1 MPDNKEIKD
10 LQEKTAQLFEELK
23 KRNDEKIL
31 EAETR
36 GGTATAEVTAA
47 VNKVNAEIE
56 EIRKLTTTLEKRL
69 NRPQYDQNGQ
79 KEISP
84 EVKAR
89 QDAFVK
95 YLRTGRPGDGNANW
109 TPEETRALAG
119 TSDNDGGIF
128 IPPTFESGI
137 IMNAYDQAE
146 LRPLCNVGSTGR
158 DTVIFPS
165 LSKPTVAWGRKAIAV
180 TAQDLESGGKR
191 MEVFFLTA
199 LTALS
204 IDTLEDAEANIVSEM
219 TGGFGMAIA
228 EAEDDAI
235 AIGAGDDSPS
245 GIASDATVQANYEAS
260 GVAAALFDATHNG
273 IDCMLK
279 AQYKIKKT
287 YRRNA
292 SWAMNSS
299 TESVVRTLKD
309 GQGRYYW
316 QPSLVIGTPPTFD
329 GYRLVNPEGLADIG
343 AGAFPMIFGDFNQYK
358 IRDRSGMSVQ
368 RLVEK
373 YAEYAQIGFL
383 IRRRL
388 GGMLVLPEAFASVK
402 IAAS

>member
-1 MPDNKEIKD
+1 M
-10 LQEKTAQLFEELK
+10 
-23 KRNDEKIL
+23 
-31 EAETR
+31 
-36 GGTATAEVTAA
+36 
-47 VNKVNAEIE
+47 
-56 EIRKLTTTLEKRL
+56 
-69 NRPQYDQNGQ
+69 
-79 KEISP
+79 
-84 EVKAR
+84 
-89 QDAFVK
+89 
-95 YLRTGRPGDGNANW
+95 
-109 TPEETRALAG
+109 
-119 TSDNDGGIF
+119 DGGIF

-146 LRPLCNVGSTGR
+146 LRPLCNIGSTGR

-180 TAQDLESGGKR
+180 TEQDLSSGGKR

-199 LTALS
+199 LTSLS
-204 IDTLEDAEANIVSEM
+204 IDTLDDAEANIVSEM

-235 AIGAGDDSPS
+235 AVGAGDDSPS
-245 GIASDATVQANYEAS
+245 GIASNTTVQANYSPS
-260 GVAAALFDATHNG
+260 GVAAALFDASNNG
-273 IDCMLK
+273 TDCMLD
-279 AQYKIKKT
+279 AQYLIKKT

-292 SWAMNSS
+292 AWGMNSS

-309 GQGRYYW
+309 GNGQYMW
-316 QPSLVIGTPPTFD
+316 QPSLQIGTPPTFD
-329 GYRLVNPEGLADIG
+329 GYKIANPEGMADIA
-343 AGAFPMIFGDFNQYK
+343 AGAIAMIFGDFNQYK

-388 GGMLVLPEAFASVK
+388 GGMLVLPEAFSCVK

>member
-1 MPDNKEIKD
+1 
-10 LQEKTAQLFEELK
+10 
-23 KRNDEKIL
+23 
-31 EAETR
+31 
-36 GGTATAEVTAA
+36 
-47 VNKVNAEIE
+47 
-56 EIRKLTTTLEKRL
+56 LTTELEKRF
-69 NRPQYDQNGQ
+69 NRPKIDTDGNDV
-79 KEISP
+79 SP
-84 EVKAR
+84 EMIER

-95 YLRTGRPGDGNANW
+95 YLRSGRPGDGGANW
-109 TPEETRALAG
+109 TPEEIRALAG
-119 TSDNDGGIF
+119 TADNDGGVF

-137 IMNAYDQAE
+137 IMNAYDAAE

-158 DTVIFPS
+158 DTVIFGS
-165 LSKPTVAWGRKAIAV
+165 LSKPTVSWGRKAIAV
-180 TAQDLESGGKR
+180 TAADLESGGKR

-199 LTALS
+199 LTTIS

-235 AIGAGDDSPS
+235 AVGAGNNSPS
-245 GIASDATVQANYEAS
+245 GIASDATVQVNYSAS
-260 GVAAALFDATHNG
+260 GVSDALSDASNNGTDALIAAT
-273 IDCMLK
+273 
-279 AQYKIKKT
+279 YKIKKT

-292 SWAMNSS
+292 SFAMNSS
-299 TESVVRTLKD
+299 TESAVRLLKNGEGD
-309 GQGRYYW
+309 YLW
-316 QPSLVIGTPPTFD
+316 QQSLQIGTPPTFD
-329 GYRLVNPEGLADIG
+329 GFRIVNPEGLADIG
-343 AGAFPMIFGDFNQYK
+343 AGTFPIIFGDFNQYK

-388 GGMLVLPEAFASVK
+388 AGMLVLPEAFACVK

>member
-1 MPDNKEIKD
+1 MSDATELKE
-10 LQEKTAQLFEELK
+10 LQTKTAELFDELK
-23 KRNDEKIL
+23 KRNDEKIV

-36 GGTATAEVTAA
+36 GGEATAEVVAA
-47 VNKVNAEIE
+47 VEKVNTEMT
-56 EIRKLTTTLEKRL
+56 EIRKMTTELEKQF
-69 NRPQYDQNGQ
+69 NRPKIDTDG
-79 KEISP
+79 KDVSP
-84 EVKAR
+84 EMIER
-89 QDAFVK
+89 QNAFVK
-95 YLRTGRPGDGNANW
+95 YLRSGRPGDGGANW

-119 TSDNDGGIF
+119 TADNDGGIF

-137 IMNAYDQAE
+137 IMNAYDAAE

-199 LTALS
+199 LTSLS
-204 IDTLEDAEANIVSEM
+204 IDTLDDAEANIVSEM

-235 AIGAGDDSPS
+235 AAGPGDDSPS
-245 GIASDATVQANYEAS
+245 GIASDATVQANYSAS
-260 GVAAALFDATHNG
+260 GVTAALSDASNNG
-273 IDCMLK
+273 IDAMIG

-299 TESVVRTLKD
+299 TESAVRLLKNGEGD
-309 GQGRYYW
+309 YLW
-316 QPSLVIGTPPTFD
+316 QRSLQIGTPPTFD
-329 GYRLVNPEGLADIG
+329 GYKIVNPEGLADI
-343 AGAFPMIFGDFNQYK
+343 AADAIAMIFGDFNQYK

-388 GGMLVLPEAFASVK
+388 GGMLVLPEAFSCVK